1 MGQIS
6 LRTHLSNGICND
18 DNFSAMNCQSDLDS
32 YFHIYCC
39 YINQVGTVLSNFT
52 GHKVLFR
59 VQPYMLFRG
68 IYILYNLFIFTN
80 WKILLRLV
88 LQRWSLTDL
97 QTHPS
102 FLRRWLTA
110 WVGRLPF
117 VFIMQSISRRSWKAL
132 SFLPYFRIPFRN
144 TSWASAGLIKL
155 FFKRMYLLPIISR
168 REGKAHYNNG
178 PPLGCICCQSQTVE
192 AARVIRERGRGG
204 SITWKEV

>member
-6 LRTHLSNGICND
+6 LRTHLFNGLCND
-18 DNFSAMNCQSDLDS
+18 DNVSAMNCQYDLDCD
-32 YFHIYCC
+32 FHIQCSG

-59 VQPYMLFRG
+59 VQPYMQFRG

-80 WKILLRLV
+80 WKILLRLF
-88 LQRWSLTDL
+88 LQTWSLTDL

-117 VFIMQSISRRSWKAL
+117 VFIMQSISRRSWKAS
-132 SFLPYFRIPFRN
+132 SFSPYFLLGILC
-144 TSWASAGLIKL
+144 SWASAGLLKL

-168 REGKAHYNNG
+168 KRA
-178 PPLGCICCQSQTVE
+178 
-192 AARVIRERGRGG
+192 
-204 SITWKEV
+204 

>member
-1 MGQIS
+1 MVFAMM
-6 LRTHLSNGICND
+6 TM
-18 DNFSAMNCQSDLDS
+18 FSAMNCQSDLDCD
-32 YFHIYCC
+32 FHIQCSG

-59 VQPYMLFRG
+59 VQPYMQFRG

-80 WKILLRLV
+80 WKILLRLF
-88 LQRWSLTDL
+88 LQTWSLTDL

-117 VFIMQSISRRSWKAL
+117 VFIMQSISRRSWKAS
-132 SFLPYFRIPFRN
+132 SFSPYFLLGILC
-144 TSWASAGLIKL
+144 SWASAGLLKL

-168 REGKAHYNNG
+168 REGKAHNNNVMV
-178 PPLGCICCQSQTVE
+178 LH
-192 AARVIRERGRGG
+192 
-204 SITWKEV
+204 